1 MVMNKVLFLKMPIN
15 LSKSL
20 TSTCSAGTLNR
31 GPRACQCQ
39 SLCHLKHFAPLS
51 VPCHVCQSPM
61 GDQIA
66 ATAAAHPRWI
76 YICTVFLPRR
86 ETFLPSW
93 VWRVSAAQDEAGRF
107 NPANVFSTV
116 NRRSEFD
123 NRYELIN
130 SAPSRSRTRLQSET
144 MFFDQVTA
152 AHHFKHWYLFIKT
165 STLLIFF
172 FPFVKM
178 LAWTNTKYAWPYEK
192 HPLHYTKENMPPGN
206 REKFKIQQHKQPLWG
221 YKTSDP
227 PTLLPTL
234 PHAAAPGFKHKVHP
248 NIQDVTDRW

>member
-20 TSTCSAGTLNR
+20 TSTCSAGTLNG
-31 GPRACQCQ
+31 GPQACRCQ
-39 SLCHLKHFAPLS
+39 SSCHLKHFSPLS
-51 VPCHVCQSPM
+51 VPRRVCQSLM

-76 YICTVFLPRR
+76 CIRTVFLPRR
-86 ETFLPSW
+86 ETFLPLW

-107 NPANVFSTV
+107 NPANVFSMV

-130 SAPSRSRTRLQSET
+130 SAPSQSRTRLQSET

-172 FPFVKM
+172 SFCKNVGVNQYKICMVIWETSSSLHKRKKCHLGIERNLRFNNINNHCGVIKQ
-178 LAWTNTKYAWPYEK
+178 AT
-192 HPLHYTKENMPPGN
+192 HPPCS
-206 REKFKIQQHKQPLWG
+206 R
-221 YKTSDP
+221 
-227 PTLLPTL
+227 PTPRRRPRL
-234 PHAAAPGFKHKVHP
+234 
-248 NIQDVTDRW
+248 